1 MKFKVD
7 QELCVGCGAC
17 QATCPEVFKLVD
29 DKSQVIL
36 NPVPEELEMSAIE
49 AEDGCPMGAIS
60 HD

>member
-60 HD
+60 HN